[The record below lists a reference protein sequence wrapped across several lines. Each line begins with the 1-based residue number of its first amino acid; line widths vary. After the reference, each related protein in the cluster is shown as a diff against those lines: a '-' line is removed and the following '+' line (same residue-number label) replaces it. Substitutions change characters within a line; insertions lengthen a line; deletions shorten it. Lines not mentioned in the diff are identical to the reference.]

1 MAAEQVH
8 RCPRTTKDHQGPP
21 RTTVASN
28 PTTLSRPIGRHAPT
42 EDTWE
47 TSRPII
53 IVITIGFIMLVIIM
67 ILITSEIIIKAN

>member
-47 TSRPII
+47 KSRPII
-53 IVITIGFIMLVIIM
+53 IVI
-67 ILITSEIIIKAN
+67 ITSALIILVTIIICEIIIKAN